1 MEILYP
7 IFALVALTA
16 FVLLR
21 LGVMR
26 AKAIKQRDIDY
37 RFFET
42 YRDYDEPEHL
52 RIGSRHLVNLFETPI
67 LFYVVTILILVTEQT
82 GPLLLGLAW
91 AYVTARYLHTYI
103 HLTSNKVL
111 VRFKVFIFSFFLLVM
126 MWIAFAVQV
135 IRTA

>member
-1 MEILYP
+1 MQADQFHLHH
-7 IFALVALTA
+7 A
-16 FVLLR
+16 FL
-21 LGVMR
+21 
-26 AKAIKQRDIDY
+26 KAG
-37 RFFET
+37 FSVNET
-42 YRDYDEPEHL
+42 G
-52 RIGSRHLVNLFETPI
+52 ISI
-67 LFYVVTILILVTEQT
+67 TILILVTEQT
-82 GPLLLGLAW
+82 GPVLLGLAW